1 MNFSLNQQ
9 QILRVV
15 VILIFLGCLWYL
27 ASNGQLDLGSIVAEP
42 TEPPP
47 TEEPSI
53 AGKEGDFDFYVLALS
68 WSPEYCSSNNDPQQ
82 CSVGRRLGFVLHG
95 LWPQYNRGYPS
106 DCSNA
111 QLPTAVRE
119 QYVSIYPSPSLISHE
134 WSKHGTCS
142 GLAPADYLGLSK
154 RIKDSVIIPTAYRAP
169 EQPIRTTSSK
179 LVSDFVAANQ
189 GTQTDTFTTFCTGS
203 GRYLQELR
211 VCFSKDGKPIA
222 CSTEILRNSSRS
234 CQAADFLI
242 RNVR

>member
-47 TEEPSI
+47 TEEPGI
-53 AGKEGDFDFYVLALS
+53 AGTEGDFDFYVLALS

-82 CSVGRRLGFVLHG
+82 CSIGRRLGFVLHG

-119 QYVSIYPSPSLISHE
+119 QYVRYLPQPQSDQSRMVETRNL
-134 WSKHGTCS
+134 
-142 GLAPADYLGLSK
+142 LGLGAS
-154 RIKDSVIIPTAYRAP
+154 RLSGIIETHQGCGDHSDRVPRA
-169 EQPIRTTSSK
+169 
-179 LVSDFVAANQ
+179 
-189 GTQTDTFTTFCTGS
+189 
-203 GRYLQELR
+203 
-211 VCFSKDGKPIA
+211 
-222 CSTEILRNSSRS
+222 
-234 CQAADFLI
+234 
-242 RNVR
+242 